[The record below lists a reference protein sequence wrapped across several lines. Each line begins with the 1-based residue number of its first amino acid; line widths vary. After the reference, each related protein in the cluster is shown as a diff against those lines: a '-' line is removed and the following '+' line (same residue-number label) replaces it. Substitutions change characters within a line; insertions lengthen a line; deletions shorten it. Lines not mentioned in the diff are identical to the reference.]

1 MPERV
6 EADEAGETGASRTDR
21 ASCVMLKT
29 QAWRM
34 GAIMGFS
41 AENSA
46 IRGAVWSSRSGG
58 GRVED
63 GLERAGLGEVVRL
76 ATLRLVLG
84 LSLVTG

>member
-6 EADEAGETGASRTDR
+6 EADEAGETGASVYR

-58 GRVED
+58 GWVED